1 MTACKY
7 CIYSSVCQFDTAM
20 RGNRYRYL
28 ADLDDAEIWNRIG
41 EQKTVEQDTAA
52 REATRQE
59 DL

>member
-1 MTACKY
+1 
-7 CIYSSVCQFDTAM
+7 M